1 MVTVAFAFGRLLIVP
16 ETATAD
22 DLLLQ
27 FREERQQMAAVI
39 DEWGA
44 FEGIVTIEDVVEAV
58 VGDLRDEFDVD
69 EREPGIRH
77 LDSRRYDIDGS
88 VPLGVVNDELDSEFE
103 SDGVE
108 TIGGL
113 VLARLG
119 QVPEPGDQVT
129 ADGHR
134 IEVAAVDGTRISA
147 VVVQPLETE

>member
-1 MVTVAFAFGRLLIVP
+1 MVP

-27 FREERQQMAAVI
+27 FREEHQQMAAVI

-58 VGDLRDEFDVD
+58 VGDLRDGFDVD
-69 EREPGIRH
+69 EREPGVRNVGPK
-77 LDSRRYDIDGS
+77 SYEIDGS
-88 VPLGVVNDELDSEFE
+88 VPLATVNDELGSAFE

-119 QVPEPGDQVT
+119 EIPEPGDQVA
-129 ADGHR
+129 ADGYR
-134 IEVAAVDGTRISA
+134 IEVASVDGARIST
-147 VVVQPLETE
+147 VTVERIEE